1 MSILVHSEQNAPDA
15 PGAAPPKLN
24 WSLIRTVFLDMD
36 GTLLDLNFDN
46 QFWQVHVPM
55 RYAERHRLAP
65 DQARDELFRRYRQV
79 EGTMDWYCLDYWT
92 RELNMDIALLKEE
105 VDHLIAVHPHVVEFL
120 DAARGNQRRVLLV
133 TNAHG
138 KSLSLK
144 MDRTRLGGHFD
155 AIVCAHD
162 LGLPKE
168 EPAFWHRLQDTEPYN
183 PATTLLVDDSPS
195 VLRSAHQYGIRH
207 LLAVHQPD
215 SQRPPRSD
223 LDFPAIRTFVDIM
236 PPNA

>member
-1 MSILVHSEQNAPDA
+1 
-15 PGAAPPKLN
+15 
-24 WSLIRTVFLDMD
+24 
-36 GTLLDLNFDN
+36 
-46 QFWQVHVPM
+46 
-55 RYAERHRLAP
+55 
-65 DQARDELFRRYRQV
+65 
-79 EGTMDWYCLDYWT
+79 MDWYCLDYWT
-92 RELNMDIALLKEE
+92 RELKMDIALLKEE

-120 DAARGNQRRVLLV
+120 DAARSSQRRVLLV

-168 EPAFWHRLQDTEPYN
+168 EPAFWRCLQNTESYD
-183 PATTLLVDDSPS
+183 PATTLLVDDSTS

-215 SQRPPRSD
+215 SQRPPRAD
-223 LDFPAIRTFVDIM
+223 LEFPAIRTFLDIM
-236 PPNA
+236 PPSA

>member
-1 MSILVHSEQNAPDA
+1 MTNGRPELS
-15 PGAAPPKLN
+15 
-24 WSLIRTVFLDMD
+24 WSVIRTVLLDMD

-46 QFWQVHVPM
+46 QFWQVHVPT
-55 RYAERHRLAP
+55 RYAERHDLSLEA
-65 DQARDELFRRYRQV
+65 AREELFDRYRRV

-92 RELNMDIALLKEE
+92 RELEMDIALLKKE
-105 VDHLIAVHPHVVEFL
+105 VDLLIAVHPHVVEFL
-120 DAARGNQRRVLLV
+120 DAARAVQRRVLLV

-138 KSLSLK
+138 KSLNLK
-144 MDRTRLGGHFD
+144 MERTRLGGHFD

-168 EPAFWHRLQDTEPYN
+168 DPAFWHRLQDTERYD

-195 VLRSAHQYGIRH
+195 VLRSARQYGIQH

-215 SQRPPRSD
+215 SQRPPRSVQ
-223 LDFPAIRTFVDIM
+223 DFPAIRTFLDIM
-236 PPNA
+236 PPSA